1 MFDDG
6 SYTTYIVMEWTM
18 AELLRHPNTMDKLQ
32 TEVRQVA
39 GENEITEGHSEK
51 MHYLK
56 AVMKESL
63 RLHAPNPLLVTHE
76 STQDTKVMGYDIA
89 AGTQVYINA
98 WSMGRDPILWENP
111 EEFNPDRFLNTD
123 IDFRGLDFELIP
135 FGAGRR
141 GCPGISYAMVV
152 NELVV
157 AKLVHEFNFDLPD
170 GARKKDLDV
179 SEGAGIT
186 SHLKLPL
193 LVVATPYVS

>member
-1 MFDDG
+1 
-6 SYTTYIVMEWTM
+6 M

-111 EEFNPDRFLNTD
+111 EEFNPDR
-123 IDFRGLDFELIP
+123 
-135 FGAGRR
+135 
-141 GCPGISYAMVV
+141 ISKYR
-152 NELVV
+152 
-157 AKLVHEFNFDLPD
+157 H
-170 GARKKDLDV
+170 
-179 SEGAGIT
+179 
-186 SHLKLPL
+186 
-193 LVVATPYVS
+193 